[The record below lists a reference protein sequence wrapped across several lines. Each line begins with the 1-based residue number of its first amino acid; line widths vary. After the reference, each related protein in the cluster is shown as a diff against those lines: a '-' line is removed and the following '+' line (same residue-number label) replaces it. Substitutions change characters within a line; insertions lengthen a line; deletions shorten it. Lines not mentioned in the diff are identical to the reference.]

1 MEIANLMIL
10 FVHTVDQG
18 NFSAA
23 ARSLE
28 LSPSAVS
35 RQIRRLED
43 RLGVRLL
50 NRSTRSI
57 TLTDEGRAFYE
68 RCAPIASDIAHA
80 EEMVT
85 SMGEEVQGVLRVTA
99 TVAFAKAHLLPL
111 FPEFLR
117 RHPKLNLVLELT
129 DRPVD
134 MVDEGVDVAIRFTEQ
149 IADLSVVARKLFNNK
164 RVVCAAPAYLE
175 THGTPQTPEDLL
187 QHNCLR
193 LSTVSQFNDWE
204 FDGPEGKRVLH
215 VTGNFQANSAD
226 AVYHA
231 LLAGVGIARLSTYLV
246 GEDIRAGRL
255 VRLLPKYTYEKA
267 DLLAVYP
274 DRRNLSPKVR
284 AFIDFLTEQ
293 FSPVPPWEKIS
304 DELEPLSKAS

>member
-23 ARSLE
+23 ARSLGH
-28 LSPSAVS
+28 SPSAVS

-68 RCAPIASDIAHA
+68 RCAPIAMEIAQA

-85 SMGEEVQGVLRVTA
+85 SMGEEVQGMLRVTA
-99 TVAFAKAHLLPL
+99 TVAFTKAHLLPL

-117 RHPKLNLVLELT
+117 RHPKLNLILELT

-134 MVDEGVDVAIRFTEQ
+134 LVEKGVDVAIRFTEQ
-149 IADLSVVARKLFNNK
+149 ITDLSVVARKLVNNK
-164 RVVCAAPAYLE
+164 RVVCAAPAYL
-175 THGTPQTPEDLL
+175 
-187 QHNCLR
+187 
-193 LSTVSQFNDWE
+193 
-204 FDGPEGKRVLH
+204 
-215 VTGNFQANSAD
+215 
-226 AVYHA
+226 
-231 LLAGVGIARLSTYLV
+231 V

-255 VRLLPKYTYEKA
+255 IRLLPKYTHEKA

-284 AFIDFLTEQ
+284 AFIDFLTER
-293 FSPVPPWEKIS
+293 FGPVPPWEQMS
-304 DELEPLSKAS
+304 EPWKQLSEA

>member
-10 FVHTVDQG
+10 FVQTVEHG

-23 ARSLE
+23 ARSMS

-57 TLTDEGRAFYE
+57 TLTDEGRVFYE
-68 RCAPIASDIAHA
+68 RCAPIAVEIAQA

-85 SMGEEVQGVLRVTA
+85 SMGEQVQGMLRVA
-99 TVAFAKAHLLPL
+99 ASVGFSKAHLLPL
-111 FPEFLR
+111 FPDFLR

-134 MVDEGVDVAIRFTEQ
+134 LVEEGIDVAIRFTEQ
-149 IADLSVVARKLFNNK
+149 IADLSVVARKLAKNR
-164 RVVCAAPAYLE
+164 RVVCAAPAYLDA
-175 THGTPQTPEDLL
+175 HGMPQTPEELL
-187 QHNCLR
+187 LHNCLR
-193 LSTVSQFNDWE
+193 LSTVSRFNDWE
-204 FDGPEGKRVLH
+204 FDGPEGKRVLR

-231 LLAGVGIARLSTYLV
+231 LLAGVGLARLSTYLV
-246 GEDIRAGRL
+246 GEDIRSGRL
-255 VRLLPKYTYEKA
+255 VRVLPEYTYEKA

-284 AFIDFLTEQ
+284 AFIDFLAER
-293 FSPVPPWEKIS
+293 FGPVPPWEQAN
-304 DELEPLSKAS
+304 EA